1 MMQNSTDHTH
11 IYDVCEQHMH
21 AYVLLE
27 MKDGMET
34 DGIITGIDHENVYVA
49 VPVGEE
55 HQEQMREHRTEE
67 RPYGGYPYGGSGGYG
82 GYGSHGGYHGPYYGR
97 PRRFNR
103 LIVPLAALAAVSL
116 LPWY

>member
-1 MMQNSTDHTH
+1 MSNGNDHTH
-11 IYDVCEQHMH
+11 IYDMCEQHMH

-49 VPVGEE
+49 VPTGGEG
-55 HQEQMREHRTEE
+55 QSGMRNEYSDE
-67 RPYGGYPYGGSGGYG
+67 RQYGYHYGGP
-82 GYGSHGGYHGPYYGR
+82 SHGGYYGGGYYGR

-103 LIVPLAALAAVSL
+103 LIVPLAALTAITL